1 LTGPL
6 YRLGGLC
13 ARHNR
18 IVIAL
23 WVVVFVALA
32 GVARSAG
39 SDLSDNLSLPGTNS
53 NSATQVLQ
61 DRFPSQANGTTPV
74 VLRAPSGS
82 KLSDQKYSQAIQQ
95 TTKNLQADPDVRS
108 ATSPLTSS
116 GKAFLAKS
124 GSDGYIAVN
133 LKPGP
138 SDLSLDDANR
148 LSDELDPARAAG
160 LQASWAGYVGQKL
173 SKPETHSSE
182 VVGLAMAIIVLL
194 FTFGTVVAMGLPI
207 ITALFGL
214 VCGIS
219 LVTLVSHIAVVPTV
233 APTLATMIGLGV
245 GIDYAL
251 FIVTRHRDQIRD
263 GMEVRES
270 VARAVATSGAAV
282 VFAGSTVIVALL
294 SLAVVGIPLVTTL
307 GYTSAIAVVT
317 AVIGATTLL
326 PAILG
331 MLGLH
336 INSLRLPH
344 KRNDPHDPEPHG
356 WRRWGE
362 FVARHPLPCMLVAV
376 VVLVA
381 LAIPVLDL
389 HLGQQ
394 DNGAL
399 PKSEQ
404 ARQSYDG
411 LKKGFGVGA
420 NGPLLVS
427 VDLSKKP
434 AKADQKQLNKIKT
447 SEQNNKNKAKKSA
460 DQQASQIAAQL
471 EAQGTPPDEAQQ
483 QANAQ
488 VQPGLK
494 KQDDKITKQADAQR
508 KKADQPATDPRLQ
521 DLRKDIQKVD
531 HVGKVSQPLVNKS
544 GTAAVIQVTP
554 TTSPSSRST
563 EDLVRHLR
571 DTTIPAA
578 DKGNSMS
585 AYVGGTTAGY
595 IDLADEISSHLI
607 ETILVVIALS
617 FILLMLAFRSLV
629 IPLTAGIMNLIS
641 IGAAFGVVTLVF
653 EKGFLIHVVGLSGK
667 VPIVSYV
674 PLFMFAVLFGLS
686 MDYEVFLM
694 SHVREA
700 WKRTGSNRASVV
712 EGIATTG
719 RVITSAALIMVA
731 VFFAFIINGDP
742 TVKQFGVGMGVAVA
756 VDATLV
762 RCLLVPAVMLLLGKA
777 NWWFPKW
784 LEWLP
789 NFSIEGEEWFRQR
802 DEAAARE
809 ALAGQVPADGSR
821 KAEEEGE
828 EEPGRAPA

>member
-1 LTGPL
+1 
-6 YRLGGLC
+6 
-13 ARHNR
+13 
-18 IVIAL
+18 
-23 WVVVFVALA
+23 
-32 GVARSAG
+32 
-39 SDLSDNLSLPGTNS
+39 
-53 NSATQVLQ
+53 
-61 DRFPSQANGTTPV
+61 
-74 VLRAPSGS
+74 
-82 KLSDQKYSQAIQQ
+82 
-95 TTKNLQADPDVRS
+95 
-108 ATSPLTSS
+108 
-116 GKAFLAKS
+116 
-124 GSDGYIAVN
+124 
-133 LKPGP
+133 
-138 SDLSLDDANR
+138 
-148 LSDELDPARAAG
+148 
-160 LQASWAGYVGQKL
+160 
-173 SKPETHSSE
+173 
-182 VVGLAMAIIVLL
+182 
-194 FTFGTVVAMGLPI
+194 
-207 ITALFGL
+207 
-214 VCGIS
+214 
-219 LVTLVSHIAVVPTV
+219 VVPTV

-404 ARQSYDG
+404 ARQSY
-411 LKKGFGVGA
+411 
-420 NGPLLVS
+420 

-742 TVKQFGVGMGVAVA
+742 TSSSGSGWAWPWRS
-756 VDATLV
+756 T
-762 RCLLVPAVMLLLGKA
+762 RR
-777 NWWFPKW
+777 W
-784 LEWLP
+784 
-789 NFSIEGEEWFRQR
+789 S
-802 DEAAARE
+802 AACSCPR
-809 ALAGQVPADGSR
+809 
-821 KAEEEGE
+821 
-828 EEPGRAPA
+828 